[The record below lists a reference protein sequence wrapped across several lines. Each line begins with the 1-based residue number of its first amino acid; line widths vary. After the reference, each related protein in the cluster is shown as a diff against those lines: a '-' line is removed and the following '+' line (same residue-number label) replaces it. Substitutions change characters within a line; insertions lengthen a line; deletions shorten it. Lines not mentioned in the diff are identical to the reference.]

1 MQQKVL
7 SMMSPCSRCLQGPAI
22 LFLPR
27 VLMGSPQLPR
37 LELKS
42 LCSDRPPWLGLVSKP
57 LSDSRVHP

>member
-1 MQQKVL
+1 
-7 SMMSPCSRCLQGPAI
+7 MMSPCSRCLHGPAI

-42 LCSDRPPWLGLVSKP
+42 LCSDRPPWPGLVSKP